1 MVFIIVFF
9 FIVLLLVFVSG
20 VIVVELMVNVV
31 FGVIDVDVCVFW
43 VLLFLLVL
51 IFVRV
56 ENSE

>member
-31 FGVIDVDVCVFW
+31 FCVIDVDVCVFW

>member
-20 VIVVELMVNVV
+20 VIVVELMVDVV